1 VLAAMLIQP
10 STNSKTKRS
19 IMKQLTLLLALTTII
34 SCNQTS
40 VKSSS
45 TTPINIDSLTAT
57 FNAGWN
63 NKDSAAI
70 MKTIADNAILRH
82 GSSIYKGHSAIANK
96 WVSDGVKFI
105 SNLTTSSLMKDSDDK
120 IAYDGG
126 TFTHNISIPGQ
137 PLHKTEGNYNF
148 VWIKQQNGEWKLKFI
163 HVY

>member
-1 VLAAMLIQP
+1 
-10 STNSKTKRS
+10 
-19 IMKQLTLLLALTTII
+19 MKQLTFLLAWTAII
-34 SCNQTS
+34 NCNQTS
-40 VKSSS
+40 VNSSS

-57 FNAGWN
+57 FNDGWN

-70 MKTIADNAILRH
+70 MKNIAENAILRQ

-105 SNLTTSSLMKDSDDK
+105 SDLRTSSLMKDNDGK

-126 TFTHNISIPGQ
+126 TFTHNIMIPGQ

-148 VWIKQQNGEWKLKFI
+148 VWTKQQNGEWKLKFI

>member
-1 VLAAMLIQP
+1 
-10 STNSKTKRS
+10 
-19 IMKQLTLLLALTTII
+19 
-34 SCNQTS
+34 

-57 FNAGWN
+57 FNAGWS

-70 MKTIADNAILRH
+70 MKTIADNAILRQ

-96 WVSDGVKFI
+96 WVSGGVKVI
-105 SNLTTSSLMKDSDDK
+105 SNVATSSLMKDSDDK

-126 TFTHNISIPGQ
+126 TFTHDITIPGQ
-137 PLHKTEGNYNF
+137 PLHKTKGNYNF
-148 VWIKQQNGEWKLKFI
+148 IWTKQQNGEWKLKFI